1 MREYKFQGLD
11 CVKIEVIGTILRE
24 KRSFR
29 DQNVSQLHIFICPII
44 TEK

>member
-1 MREYKFQGLD
+1 VRKYKFQGLD
-11 CVKIEVIGTILRE
+11 CEKIEVIGTIVRE

-29 DQNVSQLHIFICPII
+29 DQNMSQLHIFICAII